1 MSSPATAMPLSKTGE
16 RWLENMRRM
25 WEVLFLNV
33 IIGDA
38 DAIARKRGGHSITG
52 ADLSAAL
59 LEGETT
65 HVEGN

>member
-1 MSSPATAMPLSKTGE
+1 MMSSPATLPLSKTGE

-59 LEGETT
+59 LEGETN
-65 HVEGN
+65 HVEGH